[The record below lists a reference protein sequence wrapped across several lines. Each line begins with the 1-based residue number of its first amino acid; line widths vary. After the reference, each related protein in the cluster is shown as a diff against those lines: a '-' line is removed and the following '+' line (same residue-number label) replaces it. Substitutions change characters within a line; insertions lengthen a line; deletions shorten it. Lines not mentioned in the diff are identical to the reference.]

1 MDRRV
6 FFALMSYSLLVAFLY
21 LVYVIVAPFLNVLG
35 WAAVIGISTY
45 PLYRRLRTVV
55 PGGDTVAA
63 AVMTPLVVLTLVVP
77 FVVFIF
83 LLGIE
88 TAKVY
93 EYLEKAALGSGPDLL
108 TEFSRNPYVH
118 AAIERI
124 QPILDRFDLE
134 LETTL
139 LPDLKKFA
147 TFLLGY
153 STAILKNIFLI
164 IIKLVLLVITLFFLY
179 RDGESF
185 LRRFLSV
192 LPLDHAESAD
202 LLGTVNRVISA
213 VLYGIFL
220 TCLVQG
226 TLGGIGFWFSG
237 LPSPL
242 LFGALMAVASLVPV
256 VGTALIW
263 LPGALWLMMEGELLR
278 GVVLLLWGMIV
289 VGMIDNLIRP
299 FFISGKAR
307 LSLFVIA
314 VGVLGGLFAFGPL
327 GLVAGPI
334 ALALFLSVFDIYAKR
349 VFTRRRKNGSGS
361 GHTGDFNVSVSSDR
375 T

>member
-6 FFALMSYSLLVAFLY
+6 FFALMSFSLLVAFLY
-21 LVYVIVAPFLNVLG
+21 LVFVIVAPFLDVLG
-35 WAAVIGISTY
+35 WGAVIGIATY
-45 PLYRRLRTVV
+45 PLYRRLRKVL

-63 AVMTPLVVLTLVVP
+63 AVMTPLVILTLVVP
-77 FVVFIF
+77 VVVFIM

-88 TAKVY
+88 LTRVY
-93 EYLEKAALGSGPDLL
+93 ELVEKMASGTGPDIFFELNK
-108 TEFSRNPYVH
+108 NPYARQVM
-118 AAIERI
+118 ERL
-124 QPILDRFDLE
+124 QPFLDMFNLE

-139 LPDLKKFA
+139 LPDLKKIA

-153 STAILKNIFLI
+153 STAVLKNIFLI
-164 IIKLVLLVITLFFLY
+164 VIKLVLLVITIFFLY
-179 RDGESF
+179 RDGEMF
-185 LRRFLSV
+185 LQRFLAV
-192 LPLDHAESAD
+192 LPLDEAEAD
-202 LLGTVNRVISA
+202 ALLSTVNRVISA

-237 LPSPL
+237 LPSPI
-242 LFGALMAVASLVPV
+242 LFGALMAVSSLVPV

-263 LPGALWLMMEGELLR
+263 LPGALWLMLQGAVFK
-278 GVVLLLWGMIV
+278 GVVLLLWGMFV
-289 VGMIDNLIRP
+289 VSMIDNLIRP

-334 ALALFLSVFDIYAKR
+334 ALALFLSVFDIYARR
-349 VFTRRRKNGSGS
+349 VFIRKRKTATAEGG
-361 GHTGDFNVSVSSDR
+361 GVVLP
-375 T
+375 

>member
-1 MDRRV
+1 LRTLRRSLMDRRV
-6 FFALMSYSLLVAFLY
+6 FFALMSFSLLVAFLY
-21 LVYVIVAPFLNVLG
+21 LVFVIVAPFLDVLG
-35 WAAVIGISTY
+35 WGAVIGIATY
-45 PLYRRLRTVV
+45 PLYRRLRKVL

-63 AVMTPLVVLTLVVP
+63 AVMTPLVILTLVVP
-77 FVVFIF
+77 VVVFIM

-88 TAKVY
+88 LTRVY
-93 EYLEKAALGSGPDLL
+93 ELVEKMASGTGPDIFFELNK
-108 TEFSRNPYVH
+108 NPYARQVM
-118 AAIERI
+118 ERL
-124 QPILDRFDLE
+124 QPFLDMFNLE

-139 LPDLKKFA
+139 LPDLKKIA

-153 STAILKNIFLI
+153 STAVLKNIFLI
-164 IIKLVLLVITLFFLY
+164 VIKLVLLVITIFFLY
-179 RDGESF
+179 RDGEMF
-185 LRRFLSV
+185 LQRFLAV
-192 LPLDHAESAD
+192 LPLDEAEAD
-202 LLGTVNRVISA
+202 ALLSTVNRVISA

-237 LPSPL
+237 LPSPI
-242 LFGALMAVASLVPV
+242 LFGALMAVSSLVPV

-263 LPGALWLMMEGELLR
+263 LPGALWLMLQGAVFK
-278 GVVLLLWGMIV
+278 GVVLLLWGMFV
-289 VGMIDNLIRP
+289 VSMIDNLIRP

-334 ALALFLSVFDIYAKR
+334 ALALFLSVFDIYARR
-349 VFTRRRKNGSGS
+349 VFIRKRKTATAEGG
-361 GHTGDFNVSVSSDR
+361 GVVLP
-375 T
+375 